1 MKGIFKSF
9 HNVSSEELELA
20 WEDENTLF
28 VFDTNVFLN
37 LYGYAKQTRD
47 DFFKIIE
54 KLESRIWM
62 PHQVGLEYQRR
73 RLEVIRNEKTVFN
86 DIENNLVKIENTFK
100 GDFEKLALKRRFPK
114 LAESTEKLENEIKKS
129 ISNYKKS
136 VSHWNGEQ
144 PCVRSHDEIR
154 DILNEY
160 FDGNV
165 GEKPSDQDWLDK
177 LYAEGKIRYEN
188 KIPPGFKDAEKA
200 KKGEDSYYHFDGL
213 RFERQYGDLI
223 LWKQLLLKAS
233 DENVDN
239 IIFITDD
246 SKEDWWYK
254 INSNGNKT
262 IGPLAELQ
270 AEIYRD
276 SNIDKFHMYSTSS
289 FMEDGKTNLSVVVN
303 ESSIKD
309 AGIQHLQLVRQSDD
323 LYREQELLRT
333 QLDSVKEYREQQE
346 LLRTLDPMKE
356 FREQQ
361 EFLRSHLDPM
371 KEYREQ
377 QELLRTHLDPMKEYR
392 EQQEFLRTHLDPM
405 KEYREQQELLRTHL
419 DPMKEYR
426 EQQELLR
433 THLDPMKEYREH
445 QELLRTHLDPMK
457 EYREHQ
463 ELLRTHNRKSHD
475 DDSNSED

>member
-9 HNVSSEELELA
+9 HNVSTEELELA
-20 WEDENTLF
+20 WEHKNTLF

-54 KLESRIWM
+54 KLENRIWI

-73 RLEVIRNEKTVFN
+73 RLEVIKNEKTVFN
-86 DIENNLVKIENTFK
+86 DIENNLLKIENTFK

-114 LAESTEKLENEIKKS
+114 LAEATEKLEKEIKKS
-129 ISNYKKS
+129 ISNYNKS
-136 VSHWNGEQ
+136 VAHWNSEQ

-165 GEKPSDQDWLDK
+165 GEKPSEQDWLDK
-177 LYAEGKIRYEN
+177 LYAEGKVRYEN

-200 KKGEDSYYHFDGL
+200 NKGEDSYYYFDGL

-254 INSNGNKT
+254 IHSNGNKT

-309 AGIQHLQLVRQSDD
+309 AGIQHLQSVLLNDD

-333 QLDSVKEYREQQE
+333 HQ
-346 LLRTLDPMKE
+346 DPMKE
-356 FREQQ
+356 FREHQELLRSHQDLMKEFREHQEPLRSHQDPMKEFREHQELFRSHQDPMKEFRERQELLRSHQDPLKEVRGQQ
-361 EFLRSHLDPM
+361 EFLRSY
-371 KEYREQ
+371 YRNI
-377 QELLRTHLDPMKEYR
+377 K
-392 EQQEFLRTHLDPM
+392 
-405 KEYREQQELLRTHL
+405 
-419 DPMKEYR
+419 
-426 EQQELLR
+426 
-433 THLDPMKEYREH
+433 
-445 QELLRTHLDPMK
+445 
-457 EYREHQ
+457 
-463 ELLRTHNRKSHD
+463 D
-475 DDSNSED
+475 DGSNSDD

>member
-9 HNVSSEELELA
+9 HNVSDEELKLA

-54 KLESRIWM
+54 KIENKIWI

-73 RLEVIRNEKTVFN
+73 RLEVIKNEKTVFN
-86 DIENNLVKIENTFK
+86 DIENNLSKIESVFK

-114 LAESTEKLENEIKKS
+114 LAESTEKLEKDIKKS

-136 VSHWNGEQ
+136 VSHWNSEQ
-144 PCVRSHDEIR
+144 PCVRSHDQIR

-160 FDGNV
+160 FDEHV
-165 GEKPSDQDWLDK
+165 GEKPSEQAWLDS
-177 LYAEGKIRYEN
+177 LYQEGKVRYEN
-188 KIPPGFKDAEKA
+188 KIPPGFKDSEKA
-200 KKGEDSYYHFDGL
+200 NKGEDSYYYFDGL

-233 DENVDN
+233 DEDVDN

-254 INSNGNKT
+254 INSNGSKT

-309 AGIQHLQLVRQSDD
+309 AGIQHLQSVLKTDD
-323 LYREQELLRT
+323 LFIEPELHRSDKNSMKEFMEHQDIHRIHQDPLKEYKEHKELLRSY
-333 QLDSVKEYREQQE
+333 QDPLKEFREQQE
-346 LLRTLDPMKE
+346 LLRSHQDPMKE
-356 FREQQ
+356 YKERQELQRIHQDPFKEYKEYQELYRSRLDSLKEIREQQ
-361 EFLRSHLDPM
+361 EFLRSY
-371 KEYREQ
+371 YRK
-377 QELLRTHLDPMKEYR
+377 LK
-392 EQQEFLRTHLDPM
+392 
-405 KEYREQQELLRTHL
+405 
-419 DPMKEYR
+419 
-426 EQQELLR
+426 
-433 THLDPMKEYREH
+433 
-445 QELLRTHLDPMK
+445 
-457 EYREHQ
+457 
-463 ELLRTHNRKSHD
+463 N
-475 DDSNSED
+475 DDSNKED